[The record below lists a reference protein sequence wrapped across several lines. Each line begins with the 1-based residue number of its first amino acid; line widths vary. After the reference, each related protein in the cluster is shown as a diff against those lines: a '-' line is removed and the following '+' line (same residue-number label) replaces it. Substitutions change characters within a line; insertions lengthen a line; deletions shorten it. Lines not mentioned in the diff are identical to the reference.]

1 MGPLDALSVAE
12 LRELIHTKT
21 GKRTRKQNRE
31 NLIAMLV
38 NLSEDNDNDGA
49 VEVVG
54 INIETEMNRDKFP
67 QKARKNSRKSVR
79 WSAVPVAPM

>member
-38 NLSEDNDNDGA
+38 NLSEDNDDDGA
-49 VEVVG
+49 VEVAG

-67 QKARKNSRKSVR
+67 PKA
-79 WSAVPVAPM
+79 

>member
-31 NLIAMLV
+31 NLIAMLM
-38 NLSEDNDNDGA
+38 NLSEDDDDDGD
-49 VEVVG
+49 VEVAG

-67 QKARKNSRKSVR
+67 PKA
-79 WSAVPVAPM
+79 